1 MSQFNIDYTGKTVIV
16 TGAAGGLGLAL
27 AQAFYAN
34 NANVVITDVND
45 ARLASAPEQ
54 FAAEDR
60 EKRFL
65 AVKADS
71 SDEAQVEE
79 LIKKTVEKFGS
90 LDVLVN
96 NAAVN
101 DDMEPTGDVGRT
113 MWDLNI
119 KVNLTAPYVTSK
131 AAINEFLKK
140 DGPQKGV
147 ILNVSSAAG
156 MHGYRAGTTNP
167 EVKYLETW
175 LIYIKGLHTLLPNMA
190 LLVSPEAPLRFTRK
204 RASVALP
211 FYQGPCKQT
220 WPSRIMSESTMKK
233 ALNSLPPL
241 LPPVWCGIH

>member
-1 MSQFNIDYTGKTVIV
+1 MSQFNLDYSGKTVIV

-60 EKRFL
+60 ESRFL
-65 AVKADS
+65 AVNADS

-101 DDMEPTGDVGRT
+101 DDLEPTGDVERK

-147 ILNVSSAAG
+147 ILNVISAAG
-156 MHGYRAGTTNP
+156 MHGFRAGTTRP
-167 EVKYLETW
+167 ETRSPYLR
-175 LIYIKGLHTLLPNMA
+175 LIYSRCRIYRLQAWSHWSHSKYGGILRPKGH
-190 LLVSPEAPLRFTRK
+190 SLRGNFTRSHANK
-204 RASVALP
+204 HGRGAP
-211 FYQGPCKQT
+211 
-220 WPSRIMSESTMKK
+220 
-233 ALNSLPPL
+233 
-241 LPPVWCGIH
+241 